1 MILEITSST
10 ISYSLFEL
18 KEITLFIK
26 LLDFKLDV
34 FYEIELEIVEV
45 TKKLKS

>member
-1 MILEITSST
+1 
-10 ISYSLFEL
+10 
-18 KEITLFIK
+18 LFIK